1 MTLSDPLPPQP
12 RRTPTGS
19 TASSSDLEA
28 VLVCIGHG
36 LNELGPEHIRA
47 ANDLLDSGQIRD
59 PAAGE
64 VVWQPEEKANY
75 CVIVLGGRCALQGR
89 GGTIIEELA
98 PGSLT
103 GFLFMFSLGGQSTTR
118 DTAFVVGP
126 KGARLLVLSR
136 DAVLNMSTEKP
147 HAERTLRLAWMSR
160 MSVEYRQ
167 WIRHGVAVSAARGS
181 DTTSLYQLPQMP

>member
-1 MTLSDPLPPQP
+1 MH
-12 RRTPTGS
+12 RVAFATGGMVQ
-19 TASSSDLEA
+19 TT
-28 VLVCIGHG
+28 V
-36 LNELGPEHIRA
+36 
-47 ANDLLDSGQIRD
+47 NDLND
-59 PAAGE
+59 E
-64 VVWQPEEKANY
+64 VLGACAHFEERQVGNERFNLFTGCPLAKTAT
-75 CVIVLGGRCALQGR
+75 IVLR
-89 GGTIIEELA
+89 GGADQFIEELA